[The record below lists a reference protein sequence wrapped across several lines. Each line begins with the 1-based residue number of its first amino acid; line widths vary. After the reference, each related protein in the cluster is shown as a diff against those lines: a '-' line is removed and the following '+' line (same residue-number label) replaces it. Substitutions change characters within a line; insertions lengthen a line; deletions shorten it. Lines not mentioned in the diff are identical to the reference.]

1 MIRLF
6 PQLVLAVLCAGFPG
20 AAETAPNTFGNHVV
34 ARGAFQNARIRF
46 EREQRGTVAFL
57 GGSITEMN
65 GYRPMVCS
73 ILTNRFPRTA
83 FTFIQAG
90 ISSTCSTT
98 GAFRFGTDV
107 LSQGRVD
114 LLFIE
119 FAVNDD
125 QDAHHD
131 RNACIRG
138 MEGIVRQARRA
149 NPEMDIVI
157 TFFVNEFILKTL
169 QAGRTPLT
177 IEAHEAVA
185 AHYAIPTIHL
195 AGEVAKRVTAG
206 SLTWKQFGGVHP
218 APLGNALCASMIRE
232 LMDRAW
238 SRPLTP
244 ESATVPAPM
253 PPTPLDPLS
262 YANGRF
268 LDPAAAR
275 FGQGWTLGIPDWQSL
290 PGTKRPR
297 FSAIPMLC
305 ATEPGSELTLAFEGT
320 AIGAYLV
327 AGPDAGTVAVRIDGK
342 PFPDVNLDHAY
353 SKGLHY
359 PRTVMFGTGLDAGP
373 HTLSLRIA
381 PTTSSTGH
389 AMRIMRFAAN

>member
-1 MIRLF
+1 MIRLIS
-6 PQLVLAVLCAGFPG
+6 PLVLPLLCAGALG
-20 AAETAPNTFGNHVV
+20 AAEAGPDTFGAHVV

-65 GYRPMVCS
+65 GYRPMVCD
-73 ILTNRFPRTA
+73 ILTNRFPQTA
-83 FTFIQAG
+83 FTFIPAG

-125 QDAHHD
+125 QDAHHERD
-131 RNACIRG
+131 ACIRG
-138 MEGIVRQARRA
+138 MEGIVRQARQA

-157 TFFVNEFILKTL
+157 TFFVNEFILQTL

-177 IEAHEAVA
+177 IGAHEAVA

-195 AGEVAKRVTAG
+195 AGEVAKRITAG

-218 APLGNALCASMIRE
+218 SRPGNALCAEMIRE

-238 SRPLTP
+238 SRPLAP
-244 ESATVPAPM
+244 DAAIVPAPV
-253 PPTPLDPLS
+253 PLTPLDPMS
-262 YANGRF
+262 YSAGRF

-275 FGQGWTLGIPDWQSL
+275 FGRGWILGVPEWRSL
-290 PGTKRPR
+290 PGGKRPR
-297 FSAIPMLC
+297 FTSIPMLC
-305 ATEPGSELTLAFEGT
+305 ATEPGAELTLAFEGN
-320 AIGAYLV
+320 AIGAYVV

-342 PFPDVNLDHAY
+342 PFPDADLYHAY

-373 HTLSLRIA
+373 HTLSLRVA

-389 AMRIMRFAAN
+389 AMRIMRFVAN